1 MPAIL
6 YCIAA
11 SECPHK
17 SKGGR
22 RMKRMTTK
30 KWILLLAVMAIVVAL
45 GACAGSAETG
55 NPFLGT
61 FWAIVPPLVA
71 IVLALITKEVYLS
84 LFLGILVGTL
94 FYANF
99 NPIGTITGIFG
110 EGGGSI
116 GMLSVVTDGWNAGIL
131 IFLVSLGIIG
141 ALITSAGG
149 SAAYGRW
156 AEKNIKTKVGAQ
168 FSTFLLGVLIF
179 VDDYFNC
186 LTVGSVMRP
195 VTDKHQ
201 ISRAKLAYLIDSTAA
216 PICIIAPISSWA
228 AAVAG
233 SLETTGGYSQFQL
246 FVNSIP
252 FNFYAVLTLVFIV
265 CLIFMKFDFGPMKKH
280 EINAANGDL
289 YTTAARPYADVPE
302 DQVSPRGKMIDL
314 ILPII
319 VLIAFCI
326 LGLAYTGGW
335 KLFGGEANL
344 AQAFADCDAS
354 LGLVY
359 GCFVTMV
366 IMFIYFLA
374 RRVLTLKQFA
384 DTFVV
389 GFRSMVP
396 AILILVFAWT
406 LSAITLELGLRDVVA
421 DFILNQAQGLQ
432 RFLPVIICLIA
443 MGLSFSTGT
452 SWGTFGMLLPIVI
465 SVFPF
470 GAGNDNLAF
479 VGIAACLSG
488 AVFGDHCSPISDTT
502 IMSSAGA
509 QSDHINHVLTQM
521 PYGITCGVIS
531 LVMFLFA
538 GFVPQWFIV
547 LPVGIVVTVATM
559 FVIRKISR
567 KRTPA

>member
-1 MPAIL
+1 
-6 YCIAA
+6 
-11 SECPHK
+11 
-17 SKGGR
+17 
-22 RMKRMTTK
+22 MKRMTTK
-30 KWILLLAVMAIVVAL
+30 KWLLLLVVMAVVVATA
-45 GACAGSAETG
+45 ACAGTAETG
-55 NPFLGT
+55 NPFIGT

-110 EGGGSI
+110 GGDTGI
-116 GMLSVVTDGWNAGIL
+116 GMLTVLTDGWNAGIL

-156 AEKNIKTKVGAQ
+156 AEKNIKTKAGAQ

-195 VTDKHQ
+195 VTDRHK

-216 PICIIAPISSWA
+216 PVCIIAPISSWA

-252 FNFYAVLTLVFIV
+252 FNFYAILTLVFIV
-265 CLIFMKFDFGPMKKH
+265 CLIFMKFDYGPMKKH
-280 EINAANGDL
+280 ELNAEKGDL

-302 DQVSPRGKMIDL
+302 DQVSPRGRMIDL
-314 ILPII
+314 ILPIV

-384 DTFVV
+384 DSFVV
-389 GFRSMVP
+389 GFKAMVP

-406 LSAITLELGLRDVVA
+406 LSTITLELGLRDVVA
-421 DFILNQAQGLQ
+421 NFITNQAQGLQ
-432 RFLPVIICLIA
+432 RFLPVIVCLIA

-470 GAGNDNLAF
+470 GAGNDSLAF

-521 PYGITCGVIS
+521 PYAITCGVIS
-531 LVMFLFA
+531 LVMFLVA
-538 GFVPQWFIV
+538 GFLPMWYVV
-547 LPVGIVVTVATM
+547 MPVGIILTVGTM
-559 FVIRKISR
+559 FVIRAITR
-567 KRTPA
+567 KKTPA

>member
-1 MPAIL
+1 
-6 YCIAA
+6 
-11 SECPHK
+11 
-17 SKGGR
+17 
-22 RMKRMTTK
+22 MKRMTTK
-30 KWILLLAVMAIVVAL
+30 KWLLLLVVMAVVVATA
-45 GACAGSAETG
+45 ACAGAAETG
-55 NPFLGT
+55 NPFIGT

-110 EGGGSI
+110 GGDTGI
-116 GMLSVVTDGWNAGIL
+116 GMLAVITDGWNAGIL

-156 AEKNIKTKVGAQ
+156 AEKNIKTKAGAQ
-168 FSTFLLGVLIF
+168 FSTFLLGILIF

-195 VTDKHQ
+195 VTDRHQ

-216 PICIIAPISSWA
+216 PVCIIAPISSWA

-233 SLETTGGYSQFQL
+233 SLENTGGLSQFQL

-252 FNFYAVLTLVFIV
+252 FNFYAILTLVFIA

-280 EINAANGDL
+280 EINAAKGDL
-289 YTTAARPYADVPE
+289 YTTASRPYADVPE
-302 DQVSPRGKMIDL
+302 DQVNPRGKMIDL
-314 ILPII
+314 ILPIV
-319 VLIAFCI
+319 VLIVFCI
-326 LGLAYTGGW
+326 LGLAFTGGW
-335 KLFGGEANL
+335 TLFGGEANL
-344 AQAFADCDAS
+344 AEAFAACDAS

-366 IMFIYFLA
+366 IMFVYFLA

-384 DTFVV
+384 DSFVV
-389 GFRSMVP
+389 GFKAMVP

-406 LSAITLELGLRDVVA
+406 LSTITLELGLRDVVA
-421 DFILNQAQGLQ
+421 NFIWNQAQGLQ
-432 RFLPVIICLIA
+432 RFLPVIVCLIA
-443 MGLSFSTGT
+443 MGLSFATGT

-465 SVFPF
+465 SVFPL
-470 GAGNDNLAF
+470 GVGNDSLAF
-479 VGIAACLSG
+479 VGIASCLSG

-509 QSDHINHVLTQM
+509 HSDHINHVVTQM
-521 PYGITCGVIS
+521 PYSVTCGVIS
-531 LVMFLFA
+531 LVMFLVA
-538 GFVPQWFIV
+538 GFLPMWYVVMPIGIV
-547 LPVGIVVTVATM
+547 LTVATM
-559 FVIRKISR
+559 FVIRAITR
-567 KRTPA
+567 KKDPA

>member
-1 MPAIL
+1 
-6 YCIAA
+6 
-11 SECPHK
+11 
-17 SKGGR
+17 
-22 RMKRMTTK
+22 MKRMTTK
-30 KWILLLAVMAIVVAL
+30 KWLLLLVVMAVVVATA
-45 GACAGSAETG
+45 ACAGAAETG

-110 EGGGSI
+110 GGDSGI
-116 GMLSVVTDGWNAGIL
+116 GMLAVITDGWNAGIL
-131 IFLVSLGIIG
+131 IFLVCLGIIG

-156 AEKNIKTKVGAQ
+156 AERNIKTKAGAQ

-195 VTDKHQ
+195 VTDRHK

-216 PICIIAPISSWA
+216 PVCIIAPISSWA

-252 FNFYAVLTLVFIV
+252 FNFYAILTLVFII
-265 CLIFMKFDFGPMKKH
+265 CLIFMKFDYGPMKKH

-314 ILPII
+314 ILPIV
-319 VLIAFCI
+319 VLIVFCI

-344 AQAFADCDAS
+344 AEAFADCDAS

-366 IMFIYFLA
+366 IIFIYFLA
-374 RRVLTLKQFA
+374 RRVLTLKQYA
-384 DTFVV
+384 DSFVV
-389 GFRSMVP
+389 GFKAMVP

-406 LSAITLELGLRDVVA
+406 LSTITLELGLRDVVA
-421 DFILNQAQGLQ
+421 NFITNQAAGLQ
-432 RFLPVIICLIA
+432 RFLPVIVCLIA
-443 MGLSFSTGT
+443 MGLSFATGT

-470 GAGNDNLAF
+470 GAGNDSLAF

-509 QSDHINHVLTQM
+509 HSDHINHVLTQM
-521 PYGITCGVIS
+521 PYAITCGIVS
-531 LVMFLFA
+531 LVFFLIA
-538 GFVPQWFIV
+538 GFLPMWYVV
-547 LPVGIVVTVATM
+547 LPAGIIVMIATM
-559 FVIRKISR
+559 FVIRAITR
-567 KRTPA
+567 KKDPA